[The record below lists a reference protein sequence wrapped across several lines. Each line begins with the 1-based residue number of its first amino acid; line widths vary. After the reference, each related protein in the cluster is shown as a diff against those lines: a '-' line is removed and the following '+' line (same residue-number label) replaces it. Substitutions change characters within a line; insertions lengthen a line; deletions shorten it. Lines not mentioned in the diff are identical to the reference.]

1 MERCKCRT
9 NIIIFIYTKNYE
21 TKASNSKVLT
31 LSIFQKTYFLQKISL
46 LKKIIVN
53 DRYILRSYDRV
64 PNQTQV
70 DEVSKKS
77 DGRFLRNCHL
87 NAKSMWS
94 PADSNP
100 RRRSFEWKIHEIELD
115 SNPCLDRP
123 QTSIFKPTILKT
135 PSLNKYYKNI
145 AHTILFAAGANSCT
159 CFVARSDRTFLTWH
173 SLERFYCID
182 IAVR

>member
-1 MERCKCRT
+1 MSTIDIVCVHMIEFQIRHKLM
-9 NIIIFIYTKNYE
+9 K
-21 TKASNSKVLT
+21 
-31 LSIFQKTYFLQKISL
+31 FQKNLTVAFWEIAIWM
-46 LKKIIVN
+46 LKVW
-53 DRYILRSYDRV
+53 L
-64 PNQTQV
+64 
-70 DEVSKKS
+70 
-77 DGRFLRNCHL
+77 
-87 NAKSMWS
+87 WS

-100 RRRSFEWKIHEIELD
+100 RRRSFEWKKHEIELD

-123 QTSIFKPTILKT
+123 QTSIFKPTILKI

-182 IAVR
+182 MAVC